1 MDNQDFQAR
10 YLNDSPAEA
19 SAAEDDKFGIQDVQE
34 AIIADPVVPPA
45 PEVSNPSVRVDEPTI
60 VRPLSD
66 AEAEVIERHRRDTA
80 PPPVNG
86 RAFNGSASQ
95 GYSQDQQRHSY
106 QQSHYQQQPAHSN
119 GHGNHHGAPT
129 GGWQARQPFEN
140 PHGMAVARPGTEQES
155 AAPLRVSGSAYSSD
169 AMLTQAWAGESTK
182 HLRHDEL
189 AAKRRVPADM
199 GWRKAVYAV
208 TGHMVNLGAGPAERK
223 LREQIAQIGNNIPG
237 NYQVAVLSVG
247 GGVGKTRLTAGIG
260 TVFKKYRNEPV
271 IAVDTDPTYGSLSR
285 VVDPRATS
293 AIRDYISDT
302 LVTTYPQSRK
312 HTGQNPQGLEVLG
325 GNQNVGDPTL
335 LSPELFEHTL
345 ARTQKFYPLAL
356 LDCGKGIEHP
366 VMRSVL
372 RSANALVIVGGSN
385 FEGAR
390 AAEKTIDW
398 LAANR
403 AHDLLR
409 RSVVVL
415 NDLFDC
421 ANPKF
426 LTAVRQSFEPRVG
439 AVKTVPFDKHL
450 RDGAVLDFDALER
463 TTQLAFI
470 EIAAWLAEG
479 FPTPGGVSPR

>member
-1 MDNQDFQAR
+1 MDNHDFQAR
-10 YLNDSPAEA
+10 YLNDSPGQA
-19 SAAEDDKFGIQDVQE
+19 SAAEDKSGIEDVQE
-34 AIIADPVVPPA
+34 AVIAEPVVQPE
-45 PEVSNPSVRVDEPTI
+45 PEVSSAAARIDEPTI
-60 VRPLSD
+60 VRPRSA
-66 AEAEVIERHRRDTA
+66 AESEVIERHRRGDTT
-80 PPPVNG
+80 PPVGNG
-86 RAFNGSASQ
+86 RAPNGTVPQ
-95 GYSQDQQRHSY
+95 GYSDY
-106 QQSHYQQQPAHSN
+106 QQAQFQQEPPSN
-119 GHGNHHGAPT
+119 GRGNHHAANT

-140 PHGMAVARPGTEQES
+140 PHGVAVTRPGTQQES
-155 AAPLRVSGSAYSSD
+155 AAPLRVSSNWAYGANGALD
-169 AMLTQAWAGESTK
+169 PAWAGESTK

-189 AAKRRVPADM
+189 AAKRRVPAEM

-208 TGHMVNLGAGPAERK
+208 TGHTVNLGAGPAERK
-223 LREQIAQIGNNIPG
+223 LREQIAQIGSNIPG

-260 TVFKKYRNEPV
+260 TVFKLHRNEPV
-271 IAVDTDPTYGSLSR
+271 IAVDVDPTYGSLSR

-293 AIRDYISDT
+293 AIRDYISDA

-325 GNQNVGDPTL
+325 GNQNVGDPVM

-345 ARTQKFYPLAL
+345 QRTQRFYPLAL
-356 LDCGKGIEHP
+356 LDCGKGIEHA

-385 FEGAR
+385 FEGAS
-390 AAEKTIDW
+390 AAEKTLDW

-450 RDGAVLDFDALER
+450 RDGAVLDFDALAR
-463 TTQLAFI
+463 ATQLAFI
-470 EIAAWLAEG
+470 EIAAWLSEG